1 MRTTLFTG
9 RTKTIWG
16 YVLMIE
22 SLLLELSDFKEMLES
37 DVRYSRVA
45 KNYYQDFLPLYEK
58 MNEIFGEEDKE

>member
-1 MRTTLFTG
+1 MRM
-9 RTKTIWG
+9 KTIRG

-37 DVRYSRVA
+37 DARYSRVA

-58 MNEIFGEEDKE
+58 VNKVLGAEDKE